1 MRKKD
6 QQMLWVR
13 YVIYVC
19 GFLLFWEWLRPLDQ
33 ISDTG
38 NLPIFV
44 IFTAVCFLLSAIR
57 MRWWLS
63 FVLKLVALMIVL
75 QIFLMEENLVSGGLL
90 SFIQTEL
97 PANLQ
102 LLFTGEFVS
111 LTPFFRTLLFLIL
124 LWLMSYLL
132 YYWFIIANRIFF
144 FIIMTFLYI
153 GILDTFTP
161 YDGSG
166 AVVRVFLVS
175 FFALGIS
182 AFARL
187 YQGGEKRLFP
197 KQILLWTVPLLVI
210 LAVSAAVGYAAPKL
224 PPQWADPVPF
234 IQTMTNSNNED
245 EGEGGIQK
253 VGYGEDDSQ
262 LGGPFM
268 QDNTLAFW
276 TSTEASGYWRVDSK
290 DVYTGKGWER
300 SRETAPQ
307 SFQSGEP
314 VGIELYNE
322 DVATEAREAIVYP
335 SQNQVLDRLVYPYG
349 VQTFFSEP
357 VTAAVDA
364 DFGVVETFNRAQYP
378 DENYT
383 IAFEEPQYNIEDL
396 RNDSGMIDDNTHYRY
411 TQLPDNLPD
420 RVRDLAEDITAS
432 ADTRYDKA
440 KAVEQYFNQNGF
452 QYRTQDIP
460 VPESEQDYVDQFLFE
475 SKIGYCD
482 NFSSSMVVLLRAADI
497 PARWVKGFTEGQAA
511 TNPNFAT
518 PDGMTSY
525 MVTNANA
532 HSWVEVYFPDTGWVP
547 FEPTQGF
554 TNPADFVSEED
565 TESETPETETETPP
579 EQEEPE
585 QAPEQPEEQEEA
597 PVQENQPAAASSVH
611 PLYWIIPSALLLL
624 LLAIILYLTRYRW
637 LTAYYVRK
645 YRQEQSEETYGK
657 AYHYLLR
664 LLAHKGFKRH
674 SSQTLREYAQLI
686 DEEFGNKYMSEL
698 TAEYERILYRNE
710 KSAPAWINA
719 VELWENLIKQAAS

>member
-1 MRKKD
+1 MRKRD
-6 QQMLWVR
+6 QQILWVR

-44 IFTAVCFLLSAIR
+44 IFTAICFMLSAIR

-63 FVLKLVALMIVL
+63 FVLKLVALVIVL

-132 YYWFIIANRIFF
+132 YYWFIVANRIFF

-161 YDGSG
+161 YDGSL

-187 YQGGEKRLFP
+187 YQGGEKRQFP

-234 IQTMTNSNNED
+234 IQTMSNSNNED

-276 TSTEASGYWRVDSK
+276 ASTEASGYWRVDSK

-300 SRETAPQ
+300 SREAAPQ

-314 VGIELYNE
+314 VGIDLYNE
-322 DVATEAREAIVYP
+322 NVATEVREAIVYP

-357 VTAAVDA
+357 VTAAVDT

-396 RNDSGMIDDNTHYRY
+396 RNDSGMDDDNTHYRY

-420 RVRDLAEDITAS
+420 RVRDLAEEITGS

-440 KAVEQYFNQNGF
+440 KAVEQYFGQNGF

-460 VPESEQDYVDQFLFE
+460 VPEEDQDYVDQFLFE

-482 NFSSSMVVLLRAADI
+482 NYSSAMVVLLRAADI

-511 TNPNFAT
+511 SNPNFAT

-554 TNPADFVSEED
+554 TNPAEFVSEED
-565 TESETPETETETPP
+565 TASETPETETATPP

-597 PVQENQPAAASSVH
+597 PVQENQSAAAADVH

-624 LLAIILYLTRYRW
+624 TAIILYLTRYRW

-645 YRQEQSEETYGK
+645 YRHEQSEETYGK

-664 LLAHKGFKRH
+664 LLAHKGFKRQ
-674 SSQTLREYAQLI
+674 SSQTLREYAQII

-698 TAEYERILYRNE
+698 TAKYERILYRNE